1 MSENGSAGRRPV
13 AEAVAARRRAQVV
26 SGLRGLTRPGATAT
40 PAATGDGEQCDLCHT
55 SIPDDHRHL
64 LHLVERRIEC
74 VCESCWALRS
84 GDAEYRP
91 TGSRTEWLP
100 DIDMPDDVW
109 ASFQIPIGLAFFMD
123 STTAGCVVALYPSP
137 AGATESELHFASWN
151 RMVEL
156 NPILASLEPDIEGLI
171 VNRLSDPPAY
181 AIAPIDRCYELTGT
195 IKMHWEGLSGGA
207 AVQEAVDAVL
217 RPHPRAGG
225 ALVSTHQADLAAEPV
240 PAAPEPDFEVLGAR
254 TVRHAASPMLMLDLQ
269 VSEPTGRQVYM
280 IALTIQVMI
289 EPARRTYDAP
299 TRERLAGLFGPP
311 ERWSVT
317 TRSLVWSQLDV
328 VVPAFTGSTTIAVP
342 IACNYD
348 MEVAASKY
356 LHSLPDGEAPLAM
369 HFNGVVYYP
378 NDDGTLQMVLIPW
391 SRSVGFRM
399 PVSVWSETIE
409 HYYPNTAW
417 VALRSQTLDLLER
430 RRVDRAHATFD
441 ATVRELLD
449 EPDAV

>member
-1 MSENGSAGRRPV
+1 M
-13 AEAVAARRRAQVV
+13 
-26 SGLRGLTRPGATAT
+26 
-40 PAATGDGEQCDLCHT
+40 
-55 SIPDDHRHL
+55 
-64 LHLVERRIEC
+64 
-74 VCESCWALRS
+74 
-84 GDAEYRP
+84 
-91 TGSRTEWLP
+91 
-100 DIDMPDDVW
+100 
-109 ASFQIPIGLAFFMD
+109 
-123 STTAGCVVALYPSP
+123 
-137 AGATESELHFASWN
+137 
-151 RMVEL
+151 
-156 NPILASLEPDIEGLI
+156 
-171 VNRLSDPPAY
+171 
-181 AIAPIDRCYELTGT
+181 
-195 IKMHWEGLSGGA
+195 
-207 AVQEAVDAVL
+207 
-217 RPHPRAGG
+217 
-225 ALVSTHQADLAAEPV
+225 
-240 PAAPEPDFEVLGAR
+240 LGAR

-399 PVSVWSETIE
+399 PVSVW
-409 HYYPNTAW
+409 NG
-417 VALRSQTLDLLER
+417 D
-430 RRVDRAHATFD
+430 DRA
-441 ATVRELLD
+441 LLP
-449 EPDAV
+449 EHRLGGPPLPDARPAGAAASRSRPRHPRRHRAGAAG